1 MSWQT
6 VWEAMK
12 IQRVSTLVL
21 STRRWLDKIAVVV
34 LDLIVEIV
42 LLPCYGADK
51 QL

>member
-1 MSWQT
+1 
-6 VWEAMK
+6 MK

-21 STRRWLDKIAVVV
+21 STSRWLDKIAVVV

-42 LLPCYGADK
+42 LLPFYGADK